1 MRALL
6 LILGLSA
13 CAAPDLSAAFLQ
25 VDLVL
30 IPADD
35 PVSVDERFAA
45 AIDKARTSVHLAIPA
60 GEDPTIAEA
69 VLAAW
74 DRGLE
79 VKVVTDYDQATD
91 PGIALLLEAGV
102 PVTLAD
108 DGLSYFDFNV
118 VNDIAFS
125 SEDTIMTHA
134 LVVTDAKRALSATTA
149 GWLTS
154 GEVVL
159 MELEGEDLIEDLLLE
174 HNQVF
179 GGADAVATTAFDG
192 LAKSIVDLRWRY
204 PTQTDLDLEL
214 WFGPQER
221 LVKRVIDAV
230 YSARGS
236 VHILTNNFT
245 DEGLAAALEDK
256 AQYGFTVN
264 VVVGPAFDAQNEL
277 LSRALAVQTPNV
289 SKFRHTLSDDMPT
302 VVLID
307 YRDGLDGH
315 RYTTRAFVLSHD
327 LYNTSR
333 NSGAVAAGEGL
344 VGGVND
350 QLLDG
355 TLWQWVDYDEPSP
368 EIDAL
373 YELWERHAAN
383 SEVL

>member
-1 MRALL
+1 MRALFL
-6 LILGLSA
+6 LLLSG
-13 CAAPDLSAAFLQ
+13 CAAPEMSAAFLQ
-25 VDLVL
+25 AELTL
-30 IPADD
+30 IGADD
-35 PVSVDERFAA
+35 PQSIDQRFAD
-45 AIDKARTSVHLAIPA
+45 AIDKATSRVDIAVPA
-60 GEDPTIAEA
+60 GEDPVIGEA
-69 VLAAW
+69 LLAAW
-74 DRGLE
+74 ERGVDVRL
-79 VKVVTDYDQATD
+79 VTDYDQAAD
-91 PGIALLLEAGV
+91 PGIALLLDADV

-118 VNDIAFS
+118 NNDIAFT

-134 LVVTDAKRALSATTA
+134 LLVTDGELALSATTA
-149 GWLTS
+149 GWDTS

-159 MELEGEDLIEDLLLE
+159 MTLQGEDLVEDLLLE

-192 LAKSIVDLRWRY
+192 LAKSIADYRWRY

-221 LVKRVIDAV
+221 LIKRVIDAV

-236 VHILTNNFT
+236 VHLMSNDFT
-245 DEGLAAALEDK
+245 DAGLAAALEAK

-264 VVVGPAFDAQNEL
+264 VIVGPEFNAAEVL
-277 LSRALAVQTPNV
+277 LSRELATQTPNV
-289 SKFRHTLSDDMPT
+289 GKFRYTGADDMPT

-315 RYTTRAFVLSHD
+315 RYTTRAFVLTHD

-333 NSGAVAAGEGL
+333 NSGTVAVGDSL
-344 VGGVND
+344 QGGIND

-355 TLWQWVDYDEPSP
+355 TLWEWVDYDEPSP
-368 EIDAL
+368 EIHTLFD
-373 YELWERHAAN
+373 LWERHAAA